1 MRKLN
6 YTVGIDS
13 ISPDTAQFGGVQG
26 EHNATDIEITLT
38 DELVLA
44 LTGLIGEV
52 YYRVDLVDG
61 AGAHYIGEPI
71 AFGGE
76 NKISYQ
82 VPQSATAEGG
92 NAEVRLVFS
101 EVEGSETNSVIY
113 TFGMR
118 LYFEP
123 SFHGD
128 ETEVKAVADLSGLVK
143 KASDCAESA
152 ERSAVLAKNASCLA
166 GQSLEE
172 IDEIIF
178 DTLDSLKESGQFDG
192 KDGKDGT
199 PATHC
204 WNGTVLT
211 VASASGTSSADLKGE
226 KGDKGAK
233 GDTGSTGP
241 KGAKGDKGD
250 RGAPFTYAD
259 FTAAQLAAL
268 TGPKGDTG
276 PQGEKGDKG
285 EKGETGAQGIQGK
298 PGLDWKGEWDAT
310 KNYMNGDIVSYNG
323 SSYVCAIDGLPEG
336 IYPGEDEQHWA
347 LLAEKG
353 DKGDGYILTDEDKG
367 EIAARVSGDFVSY
380 SEDVSE
386 ILTAEQKET
395 ARKNIGA
402 APLEAWET
410 IADITLEEAITII
423 KIDQDTNGQEFSL
436 KRAKIV
442 IDTDNTT
449 SFYTATGTLIMGL
462 LSAETGGSVRAMYL
476 ANFIPNTANKYS
488 RAFFEIELV
497 DGMAFVSGCCK
508 NNLNALN
515 NTEIGSS
522 FAKYSNLPFAINKG
536 IINDIR
542 FTTAHKDGFAAGTH
556 IKVLGV
562 RA

>member
-178 DTLDSLKESGQFDG
+178 NTLDSLKESGQFDG

-276 PQGEKGDKG
+276 PQG
-285 EKGETGAQGIQGK
+285 
-298 PGLDWKGEWDAT
+298 
-310 KNYMNGDIVSYNG
+310 
-323 SSYVCAIDGLPEG
+323 
-336 IYPGEDEQHWA
+336 
-347 LLAEKG
+347 EKG

-488 RAFFEIELV
+488 RAIFEIELV

-542 FTTAHKDGFAAGTH
+542 FTTAHKDGFAVGTH